1 MLKVLQTL
9 LAGLMC
15 LYSFLTVDSVVYLV
29 LRLALVALKE
39 RLILIYKANILS
51 FSCCKLFADVL
62 NKNKTLETLNLES
75 NFLTGVG
82 IMVSMGRLK
91 LKVKFNP

>member
-1 MLKVLQTL
+1 MKIW
-9 LAGLMC
+9 
-15 LYSFLTVDSVVYLV
+15 YSFLTVDSVVYLV
-29 LRLALVALKE
+29 LRLALIALKE

-91 LKVKFNP
+91 LMVKFNP

>member
-1 MLKVLQTL
+1 MLTVLLTL
-9 LAGLMC
+9 LTGLMC
-15 LYSFLTVDSVVYLV
+15 LYSFLAVDSVVYLV
-29 LRLALVALKE
+29 LRHVALKE
-39 RLILIYKANILS
+39 RLILMHKANILS

-91 LKVKFNP
+91 LMVKFNP